1 MSEKTMKALSLHA
14 DFAFAIAA
22 GVKTIEYRTWQ
33 PKELGDIL
41 ICTSTRNLGGAFIY
55 GYVIAIVEVYK
66 VDKVAPRNFEWHL
79 RNVRLVEP
87 FPVKGKLHLYDVPLN
102 QITIIDFDEIN
113 QKRKEKGLYLLEEQ
127 YEKMDLLWYLYASM
141 DLLKDKELILSEFSF
156 LFQLSPEEY
165 NQSWRDASRQCYES
179 LIETSDDED

>member
-55 GYVIAIVEVYK
+55 GYAIAIVEVYK

-79 RNVRLVEP
+79 RNVRLVDP
-87 FPVKGKLHLYDVPLN
+87 FPVKGKLHLYDVPLDEVSLM
-102 QITIIDFDEIN
+102 DFEAIN
-113 QKRKEKGLYLLEEQ
+113 QKRKEVGLYLLEEQ
-127 YEKMDLLWYLYASM
+127 HEKMDCMWYAYADA
-141 DLLKDKELILSEFSF
+141 DLLKDKDEILQDFAF
-156 LFQLSPEEY
+156 LYQLSPEEY
-165 NQSWRDASRQCYES
+165 TQEWRDASREWYENM
-179 LIETSDDED
+179 LKFINGEE